1 MLDGWPVDDV
11 WKGLTLLIGTGVGI
25 VAYQQFRLAQEKFKL
40 DLFEKRF
47 SVFAAA
53 RRLLTVILSGA
64 NVTPHHLFEYRPAVA
79 EATFLFGQDITDYL
93 GD

>member
-1 MLDGWPVDDV
+1 MLEGWPVDDV
-11 WKGLTLLIGTGVGI
+11 WKGLTLLIGTGVG
-25 VAYQQFRLAQEKFKL
+25 VVSYQQFRLAREKFKL

-53 RRLLTVILSGA
+53 RRLLTVVLSEA
-64 NVTPHHLFEYRPAVA
+64 NVTLPHLFEYRAAVA
-79 EATFLFGQDITDYL
+79 EATFLFGKDITDYL